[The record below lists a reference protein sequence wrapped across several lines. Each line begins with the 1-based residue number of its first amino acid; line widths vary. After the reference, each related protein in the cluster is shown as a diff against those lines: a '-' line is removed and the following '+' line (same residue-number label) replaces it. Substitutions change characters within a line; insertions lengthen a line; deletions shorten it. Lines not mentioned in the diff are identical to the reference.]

1 MPLPAVSVSPSSPAG
16 VGNAN
21 NGSNLGVSVLNSNN
35 VVSNSN
41 PNYGGALTSSREL
54 QRYLGK
60 SCNPITMCA
69 PFVGSYGRWTEKT
82 ALIDGIVPYRIRMGQ

>member
-1 MPLPAVSVSPSSPAG
+1 MKIFIPKSWHKGESAYAVPLPAVSVSPSSPAG

-41 PNYGGALTSSREL
+41 ANYGGALTSSREL
-54 QRYLGK
+54 QRCGGNDTLLAY
-60 SCNPITMCA
+60 S
-69 PFVGSYGRWTEKT
+69 PFV
-82 ALIDGIVPYRIRMGQ
+82 